1 MHVVNLPWYDLPEL
15 ERETDA
21 LWAGIARHLRK
32 EGIDAPDHLD
42 RDTEYD
48 AQWLKPSLLFSQ
60 ACGYDVLYD
69 HASYLQVIATPRY
82 AARGCEGACYRSAIV
97 VRENGHA
104 PGIAEL
110 KGKRAV
116 VNDAT
121 SHSGTNALR
130 AMVAPHA
137 KGGRF
142 FSEVK
147 VSGAHTE
154 SLAMLARNEADVAC
168 IDLVVWDLCERARP
182 AALKGLRKLAETQK
196 APAPPFVTSRGTSPE
211 NMRRLRMALFNAMAD
226 ASLTSAREAL
236 LLDGVELLPPSAYNE
251 LWLFEDIAKQH
262 SYFELPAPKTSPLS
276 RVS

>member
-32 EGIDAPDHLD
+32 EGIEAPDRLD
-42 RDTEYD
+42 RNTEYD
-48 AQWLKPSLLFSQ
+48 AQWREPNLLFSQ

-69 HASYLQVIATPRY
+69 HASHLTVIATPRY

-97 VRENGHA
+97 VRESEA
-104 PGIAEL
+104 AATVAAL

-130 AMVAPHA
+130 AHVAPYA
-137 KGGRF
+137 QGGRF

-154 SLAMLARNEADVAC
+154 SLAMLARNEADLAC

-182 AALKGLRKLAETQK
+182 NALIGLRKLAETEK
-196 APAPPFVTSRGTSPE
+196 APAPPFVTAKSTSRE
-211 NMRRLRMALFNAMAD
+211 NLKRLRMALFNAMAD
-226 ASLTSAREAL
+226 ASLASAREAL
-236 LLDGVELLPPSAYNE
+236 LLDGVELLAPSAYQE

-262 SYFELPAPKTSPLS
+262 GYFELPAPKSSPLS
-276 RVS
+276 RL

>member
-32 EGIDAPDHLD
+32 EGIDAPERLD
-42 RDTEYD
+42 RNTEYD
-48 AQWLKPSLLFSQ
+48 AQWREPNLLFSQ

-69 HASYLQVIATPRY
+69 HAPHLTVIATPRY
-82 AARGCEGACYRSAIV
+82 AASGCEGACYRSAIV
-97 VRENGHA
+97 VHESESATAVAALR
-104 PGIAEL
+104 
-110 KGKRAV
+110 GKRAV

-130 AMVAPHA
+130 AHVAPHA
-137 KGGRF
+137 QGGRF

-154 SLAMLARNEADVAC
+154 SLAMLARGEADVAC

-182 AALKGLRKLAETQK
+182 GALKGLRKLAETEK
-196 APAPPFVTSRGTSPE
+196 APAPPFVTARGTSPE
-211 NMRRLRMALFNAMAD
+211 NMKRLRMALFNAMAD
-226 ASLTSAREAL
+226 ATLASAREAL
-236 LLDGVELLPPSAYNE
+236 LLDGVELLHPSAYNE

-262 SYFELPAPKTSPLS
+262 GYFELPAPKTSPLS
-276 RVS
+276 RG